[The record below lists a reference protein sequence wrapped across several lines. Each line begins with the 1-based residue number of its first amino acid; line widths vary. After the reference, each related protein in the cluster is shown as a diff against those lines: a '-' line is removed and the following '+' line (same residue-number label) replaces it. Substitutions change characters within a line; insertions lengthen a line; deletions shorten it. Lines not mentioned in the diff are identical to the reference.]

1 MLILMNSDKTIKD
14 WKYHWD
20 ETIYYK
26 HKERYMLNYLLS
38 YIWLTVL
45 IPEKSKLLEIS
56 QLTQIWR
63 DLSFLKVLVLKSNTM
78 LWCFKIHNVL
88 SCSISSA
95 PHKNSFKKAGK
106 RYFLLHTQGK

>member
-14 WKYHWD
+14 WKYHWE

-56 QLTQIWR
+56 QLTQHMTGFKFW
-63 DLSFLKVLVLKSNTM
+63 KS
-78 LWCFKIHNVL
+78 V
-88 SCSISSA
+88 SV
-95 PHKNSFKKAGK
+95 KK
-106 RYFLLHTQGK
+106 